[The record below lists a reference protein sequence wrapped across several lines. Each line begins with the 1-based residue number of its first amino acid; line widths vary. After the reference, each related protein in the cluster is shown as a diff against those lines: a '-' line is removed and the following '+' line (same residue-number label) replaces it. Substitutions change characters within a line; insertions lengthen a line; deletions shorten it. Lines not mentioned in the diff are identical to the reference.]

1 MPCEARQIERLRANT
16 FDMKVFFLLDIGGTD
31 ERQGDGQGE
40 EGVRE
45 NNEGKGPGLYSS
57 SIDP

>member
-31 ERQGDGQGE
+31 EREGDGQGE
-40 EGVRE
+40 EGERE
-45 NNEGKGPGLYSS
+45 QRGERARALLFFY
-57 SIDP
+57 